1 MRIVSLS
8 LVPFSTCVR
17 RVVAALYL
25 IGILTALS
33 TLGSCNDNR
42 ASSEDSAST
51 VPSTPPAISGPA
63 LDSAAA
69 IRAAID
75 ALPFGEHRHLV
86 RVVSF
91 ARDPEGYLVRLIVPS
106 AGNVHGGGVL
116 AWLDKSGKVY
126 IVKTY

>member
-8 LVPFSTCVR
+8 LVPLSACVR
-17 RVVAALYL
+17 RVVASLYPT
-25 IGILTALS
+25 GILIALT
-33 TLGSCNDNR
+33 TLGSCNVNR
-42 ASSEDSAST
+42 AGSEDSASAL
-51 VPSTPPAISGPA
+51 PSTPTALSETV
-63 LDSAAA
+63 LDSAEA

-75 ALPFGEHRHLV
+75 SLPFGEHRHLV